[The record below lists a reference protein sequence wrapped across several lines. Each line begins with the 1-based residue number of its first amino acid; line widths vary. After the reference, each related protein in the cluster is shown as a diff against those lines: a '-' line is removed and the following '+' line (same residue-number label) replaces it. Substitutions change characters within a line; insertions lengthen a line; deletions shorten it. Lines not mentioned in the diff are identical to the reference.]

1 MRSNSQGDL
10 FGFLPVKKC
19 FAFEDVIIEPVTDYD
34 DALKCLIKESHRD
47 GFIYPPICEEG
58 QINPKTSRHTKRVPR
73 TRRPALLHRIPPSHR
88 LTIQSR
94 AGMHELRIGPA
105 GFLVHLLGYLYGVRL
120 QFHDWWV
127 DGRLPLKMQHN
138 IYLTDECAQSF
149 LSGSYGRW
157 KSWTSNQKD
166 LMTNI
171 LYMHARAASYEW
183 DWERFAIEYMV
194 FDGCC
199 ALAKGLFR
207 KLKLSN
213 HEKRLVN
220 ICKHFGIPLNKDLF
234 NDIVKLRNGLF
245 HKALWGNAQPCTTV
259 KGNAFLI
266 PHHLRRLNQRVI
278 PALLG
283 APIEYIKTPWWTLG
297 TFAFR

>member
-1 MRSNSQGDL
+1 MASDMQSDL
-10 FGFLPVKKC
+10 FGFLPVKLSVD
-19 FAFEDVIIEPVTDYD
+19 FGDVSIKPVSKYD
-34 DALKCLIKESHRD
+34 DILKAMIKESHQD
-47 GFIYPPICEEG
+47 GFMYPPLSQRWQADPVTLKPI
-58 QINPKTSRHTKRVPR
+58 KRIPR
-73 TRRPALLHRIPPSHR
+73 TKRPALLYRIPPSHQITFESNYE
-88 LTIQSR
+88 LN
-94 AGMHELRIGPA
+94 ELRVGPA
-105 GFLVHLLGYLYGVRL
+105 GFLIHLLGYLYGVRL

-127 DGRLPLKMQHN
+127 DGRMPMKSQHN
-138 IYLTDECAQSF
+138 ITVPNKLAQDF
-149 LSGSYGRW
+149 LSHSYATW
-157 KSWTSNQKD
+157 KNWDQKKRE

-171 LYMHARAASYEW
+171 LFMHTRALSYEW

-207 KLKLSN
+207 RLKLSE

-220 ICKHFGIPLNKDLF
+220 ICKRFGIPLNKELF

-245 HKALWGNAQPCTTV
+245 HKALWGNGQPCTV
-259 KGNAFLI
+259 AKGNAFLT
-266 PHHLRRLNQRVI
+266 PYHLRRLNQRVI

-283 APIEYIKTPWWTLG
+283 AHIEYIKTPWWTLG